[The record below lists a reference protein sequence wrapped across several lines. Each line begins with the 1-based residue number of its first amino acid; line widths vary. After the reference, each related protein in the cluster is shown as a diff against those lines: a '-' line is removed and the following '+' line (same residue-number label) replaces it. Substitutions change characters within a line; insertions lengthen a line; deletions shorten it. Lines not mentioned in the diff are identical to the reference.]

1 MLRLRSPAL
10 ARSKLSLLRAAVGE
24 PCTCTL
30 GRGAGGPGSARRA
43 AVASTTQKRWLS
55 QSRRCAGWK
64 DLPIGRGDDDASRE
78 LESSLAQ
85 MHEAQDATFGVDDAL
100 ADASS
105 GPDSIQNAAEVVKDV
120 LETQSIPVESLQ
132 GEKKPSKRKKRS
144 PKAAEAEAN
153 DTERGDEKKADA
165 KKGAK
170 PAEKAPPKEAAK
182 GGNKKAAS
190 PKQPAAKGSGPAKK
204 KKVEEDLEVHT
215 VAAPN
220 LKLKAV
226 PQPPLDVPK
235 LSYDLDRC
243 LFKPGVYPM
252 QDARSRVFN
261 FDPYL
266 ATVMPTHEF
275 DFTALK
281 SFVSSSED
289 ESLIAHAAEN
299 NRKYSGSTSSM
310 SSMLSHFHY
319 LLSAWRPINPAHTS
333 RSFVPE
339 STNFTALSQAPAATF
354 LRWKN
359 GIYAVDSDKQFD
371 TANILSM
378 LGRSMEKLLTL
389 PKEEYEMYRRERSSE
404 LTEEQKNSD
413 NAFHYTMMGDFI
425 LRSQLDAKDPRLPG
439 EGIFDIKTRAVLSI
453 RMDAKDYQK
462 GLGYEIRQKYG
473 QFESFEREYFDM
485 IRSAFLKYSLQVRMG
500 RMDGVFVAYHNTQ
513 RIFGFQYIPLEE
525 MDQALHGTSA
535 SRDLG
540 DQEFKLSL
548 HLLNQL
554 LNRATDK
561 YPKQPLRIHVETR
574 PTNPPL
580 LYFFAKPVTEEKI
593 VQAQNKPRAEIEKF
607 EKEMMGF
614 VERQEAA
621 EEEEVEEVS
630 EGAEEDAKESDGL
643 SLAVWTEMNQMAE
656 EAVKSDELGIGY
668 VRRNIE
674 EALRQSGLLEGKM
687 EIEVQAYVETLLE
700 TLMDGE
706 ADAPAD
712 ESGVAEGHQAE
723 EVDESEKEQARQS
736 LSRDGAETAE
746 EVEGTSEGSTGEEA
760 EASSLKDL
768 ILRLAE
774 QVDERPRAAAD
785 DNPTKLQ
792 QFQRIL
798 SELMAESRDEQY
810 GAERMS
816 EAASA
821 YNTPSPETSSA
832 REDDPTT
839 APPGNGV
846 YDDVEDDNGEL
857 LGMILTVRNKVDGR
871 YVTRPT
877 FSAPGHRWSVEY
889 SIQTMGKERAAK
901 LYSQVKARRS
911 KVFDNAVDRDKVWH
925 EIFQRALP
933 KLSERGSKF
942 RSREEAE
949 GRKKPVWIVGKD
961 KAMKW
966 EDVFGKKK

>member
-10 ARSKLSLLRAAVGE
+10 ARSKLSLLRAAVGDS
-24 PCTCTL
+24 CTCNL
-30 GRGAGGPGSARRA
+30 GRTPGGPGSARRA
-43 AVASTTQKRWLS
+43 AVAATTTQKRWLG
-55 QSRRCAGWK
+55 QSRRRAGWN
-64 DLPIGRGDDDASRE
+64 DPPLGRGDDDASRE

-85 MHEAQDATFGVDDAL
+85 MHETQDATFGVDDAL

-105 GPDSIQNAAEVVKDV
+105 GPDSIQDAAGVVKDV

-132 GEKKPSKRKKRS
+132 SEKKPSKRKKRNS
-144 PKAAEAEAN
+144 KAAAAEAN
-153 DTERGDEKKADA
+153 NTEKGNEKGTDA

-170 PAEKAPPKEAAK
+170 QAEKAPAQEAAK
-182 GGNKKAAS
+182 GNNKKAAS
-190 PKQPAAKGSGPAKK
+190 SKQPAAKSNGSPTKK
-204 KKVEEDLEVHT
+204 KKKAEEDLEVHT

-220 LKLKAV
+220 LKLTAV
-226 PQPPLDVPK
+226 PQPPLDVPR

-266 ATVMPTHEF
+266 ATIMPTHEF

-289 ESLIAHAAEN
+289 ESLIAHAAAN
-299 NRKYSGSTSSM
+299 NKKYSGSTSSM

-333 RSFVPE
+333 RGFVPE

-378 LGRSMEKLLTL
+378 LGRSLEKLLTL
-389 PKEEYEMYRRERSSE
+389 PREEYEMYRRERSNE

-525 MDQALHGTSA
+525 MDQALHGTSS

-554 LNRATDK
+554 LNRATEK

-593 VQAQNKPRAEIEKF
+593 VQAQNRPRAEIEKF

-614 VERQEAA
+614 VERQESA

-687 EIEVQAYVETLLE
+687 EVEVQAYVETLLE

-706 ADAPAD
+706 SDSTSE

-723 EVDESEKEQARQS
+723 EVDESEKEQARES
-736 LSRDGAETAE
+736 LSRDAGAEMAE
-746 EVEGTSEGSTGEEA
+746 GVEGSTGEAA

-810 GAERMS
+810 DAERMS
-816 EAASA
+816 EASSA
-821 YNTPSPETSSA
+821 YNTPSAESSS

-839 APPGNGV
+839 APPSNGV
-846 YDDVEDDNGEL
+846 FDDVEDDNGEL

-877 FSAPGHRWSVEY
+877 FSSPGHRWSVEY

-911 KVFDNAVDRDKVWH
+911 KTFDNTVDRDKVWH

-933 KLSERGSKF
+933 KLSERGSRF
-942 RSREEAE
+942 RSKEEAE
-949 GRKKPVWIVGKD
+949 GRTRPVWIVGKD
-961 KAMKW
+961 KALKW
-966 EDVFGKKK
+966 EDVFGKK